1 MTGTTFTVQPFR
13 RRVIPLDIERS
24 SAKFRRL
31 ASLRSAATSKFSA
44 TVVGGV
50 SAGGQLREIRLASAA
65 KIGPE
70 GR

>member
-1 MTGTTFTVQPFR
+1 M
-13 RRVIPLDIERS
+13 ERS

>member
-1 MTGTTFTVQPFR
+1 MEMSFYPEVVQKKN
-13 RRVIPLDIERS
+13 IMERS

-31 ASLRSAATSKFSA
+31 ASLRSAATSKFGA

-65 KIGPE
+65 K
-70 GR
+70 